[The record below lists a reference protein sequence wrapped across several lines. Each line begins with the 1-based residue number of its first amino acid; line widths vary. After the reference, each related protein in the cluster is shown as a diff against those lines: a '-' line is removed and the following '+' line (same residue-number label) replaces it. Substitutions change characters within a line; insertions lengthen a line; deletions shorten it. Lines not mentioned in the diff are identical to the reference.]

1 MDPARQSISQPPES
15 GHPMDPVVTTGTSAS
30 NAPKPVLRPARPF
43 LKWAGGKRQLLPA
56 LRPFYPR
63 RFRAYHE
70 PFVGSGAVFFDL
82 ANAGR
87 LQGHRVRLADVN
99 PDLIGCWKR
108 LRDEPEALIKHLD
121 DLARGHR
128 AAPAAHYL
136 RVRDRQ
142 FNPARERIR
151 NGTGP
156 RSDAYTAKLAAMFIY
171 LNRTGFNGLFRVN
184 GQGRFNVPQGRY
196 ANPRICD
203 EPNLRRVAE
212 TLSEL
217 RPTIDWATYPSVLAE
232 AREGDFVYFDPP
244 YAPIS
249 PTAHFTSYTADRF
262 GADDQRALQ
271 RVVIALAERGC
282 HVLLSNSTAPEIA
295 ELYDGNREAEHAGLR
310 ARRVPARRAIN
321 SNPERRG
328 VVMEYLITNVPKRAT

>member
-1 MDPARQSISQPPES
+1 
-15 GHPMDPVVTTGTSAS
+15 MDPVATTGTQAS
-30 NAPKPVLRPARPF
+30 NALEPVLRPALPF

-56 LRPFYPR
+56 LRSFYPR

-87 LQGHRVRLADVN
+87 LQGHRVRLADVH
-99 PDLIGCWKR
+99 PDLIGCWQR
-108 LRDEPEALIKHLD
+108 LRDEPKALIKHLD

-128 AAPAAHYL
+128 ASPAAHYL

-203 EPNLRRVAE
+203 EPEPPTGRGDLVGVAADDRAGNLPFRARGSARGRLCLFRSTLRANQTDRAFHLLHGRPLRRR
-212 TLSEL
+212 
-217 RPTIDWATYPSVLAE
+217 RPTS
-232 AREGDFVYFDPP
+232 
-244 YAPIS
+244 AP
-249 PTAHFTSYTADRF
+249 AGRDR
-262 GADDQRALQ
+262 
-271 RVVIALAERGC
+271 
-282 HVLLSNSTAPEIA
+282 P
-295 ELYDGNREAEHAGLR
+295 
-310 ARRVPARRAIN
+310 RRAGVPP
-321 SNPERRG
+321 SAQQLDCPGDCRTLRRQPRG
-328 VVMEYLITNVPKRAT
+328 GACRPPGPAGSRLAAPSTPTRSAVES

>member
-1 MDPARQSISQPPES
+1 MGPARQSISQPPES
-15 GHPMDPVVTTGTSAS
+15 GHPMDPVATTGTQAS
-30 NAPKPVLRPARPF
+30 NAPEPVLRPALPF

-56 LRPFYPR
+56 LRSFYPR
-63 RFRAYHE
+63 RFRAYHA
-70 PFVGSGAVFFDL
+70 PFVCSGAVFFDL

-87 LQGHRVRLADVN
+87 LQGHRVRLADVH
-99 PDLIGCWKR
+99 PDLIGCWQR
-108 LRDEPEALIKHLD
+108 LRDEPKALIKHLD

-128 AAPAAHYL
+128 ASPAAHYL

-171 LNRTGFNGLFRVN
+171 LNRTGFNGRFRVN

-203 EPNLRRVAE
+203 EPNLQRVAE

-217 RPTIDWATYPSVLAE
+217 RPTIERATYPSVLAE

-271 RVVIALAERGC
+271 RVVSPSPSGGATSCSATRLPRR
-282 HVLLSNSTAPEIA
+282 SPNSTTATTRRNMPASGPAGFRLAAPSTPTRSAVE
-295 ELYDGNREAEHAGLR
+295 
-310 ARRVPARRAIN
+310 
-321 SNPERRG
+321 S
-328 VVMEYLITNVPKRAT
+328 

>member
-1 MDPARQSISQPPES
+1 MEPTRQSISQPPES
-15 GHPMDPVVTTGTSAS
+15 GHPMDPVATTGTPAS
-30 NAPKPVLRPARPF
+30 NAPEPVLRPARPF

-99 PDLIGCWKR
+99 PDLIGCWQR
-108 LRDEPEALIKHLD
+108 LRDEPKALIKHLD

-128 AAPAAHYL
+128 ASPAAHYL

-151 NGTGP
+151 NGIGP

-184 GQGRFNVPQGRY
+184 GQGRFNVPQGCY

-203 EPNLRRVAE
+203 EPNLQRVAE

-217 RPTIDWATYPSVLAE
+217 RPRIERATYPSVLAE
-232 AREGDFVYFDPP
+232 AREGDFVYLGLRP
-244 YAPIS
+244 
-249 PTAHFTSYTADRF
+249 ADRYRF
-262 GADDQRALQ
+262 PR
-271 RVVIALAERGC
+271 
-282 HVLLSNSTAPEIA
+282 
-295 ELYDGNREAEHAGLR
+295 
-310 ARRVPARRAIN
+310 
-321 SNPERRG
+321 
-328 VVMEYLITNVPKRAT
+328 

>member
-1 MDPARQSISQPPES
+1 MGPARQSISQPPES
-15 GHPMDPVVTTGTSAS
+15 GHPMDPVATTGTQAS
-30 NAPKPVLRPARPF
+30 NALEPVLRPALPF

-56 LRPFYPR
+56 LRSFYPR

-87 LQGHRVRLADVN
+87 LQGHRVRLADVH
-99 PDLIGCWKR
+99 PDLIGCWQR
-108 LRDEPEALIKHLD
+108 LRDEPKALIKHLD

-128 AAPAAHYL
+128 ASPAAHYL

-203 EPNLRRVAE
+203 EPNLQRVAE

-217 RPTIDWATYPSVLAE
+217 RPTIERATYPSVLAE

-244 YAPIS
+244 YAPIR

-282 HVLLSNSTAPEIA
+282 HLLLSNSTAPEIA

-328 VVMEYLITNVPKRAT
+328 VVMEYLITNVPEKAT